1 MSDDN
6 SPKPKCDP
14 LLAEKQKKLF
24 SRFPLATK
32 ADLRRIGLVSNNDVV
47 FSIRPS
53 VLQAP
58 AHNRQAANKRMET
71 RGKQ

>member
-24 SRFPLATK
+24 SRFPLATE
-32 ADLRRIGLVSNNDVV
+32 ADLRRIGVVSNNDVV
-47 FSIRPS
+47 FSIRPI

-58 AHNRQAANKRMET
+58 SNNRQATDKRKEI
-71 RGKQ
+71 RGR